1 MNNNENKFFL
11 IILLTLLVISV
22 FNSLAYSSEVDA
34 NKKETNITE
43 KKKKAEESKQK
54 QFIPSEKIN
63 ADSSVSF
70 PVDI

>member
-22 FNSLAYSSEVDA
+22 FNSLAYSSEVNA

>member
-1 MNNNENKFFL
+1 M
-11 IILLTLLVISV
+11 VV
-22 FNSLAYSSEVDA
+22 FNSLAYSSEVNA